1 MKQKGLIRSHE
12 MEFAFLY
19 RISDLAVIVSF
30 MLLLVFKDMNT
41 AMGKDYVILAFVGG
55 ISFLFMAES
64 GNLYRSWR
72 TSSFKEQMFIV
83 CV

>member
-41 AMGKDYVILAFVGG
+41 AMGERLRHIGFRWRHLFSIYGRKRQSVSLLANQFV
-55 ISFLFMAES
+55 
-64 GNLYRSWR
+64 
-72 TSSFKEQMFIV
+72 
-83 CV
+83 